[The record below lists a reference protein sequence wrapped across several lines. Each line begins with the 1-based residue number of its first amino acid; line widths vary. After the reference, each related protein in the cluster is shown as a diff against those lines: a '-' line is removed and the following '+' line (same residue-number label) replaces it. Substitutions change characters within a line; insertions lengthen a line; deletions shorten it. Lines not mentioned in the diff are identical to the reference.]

1 MSESEVRRVLSMG
14 RRLRTLDLVGHFKAA
29 LVDQKQKQRFTELT
43 RRLCSIV
50 EEGGVKYLMLK

>member
-1 MSESEVRRVLSMG
+1 VRRVLSQG
-14 RRLRTLDLVGHFKAA
+14 KRLRTLDLVGHFKAA
-29 LVDQKQKQRFTELT
+29 LVDAKQKQKFTELT